1 MSAENRFTQILF
13 PVWCLIGILLLSGC
27 SDEDGNIIQSAF
39 FGGKLNDTTGSQ
51 TQSGKNIVYSRY
63 TVYSDNNGDGII
75 NKGESIALKV
85 YLKNT
90 GSSDA
95 NSVTATM
102 TTTSLYISSLAPTS
116 AISFGTISAGSESN
130 YYGNYYSSEYSWS
143 FAVSSSTPT
152 GTQIPFTLNITDGQ
166 GNTWTQSFTVTVQ
179 ATGANIQYSRNV
191 VYSDNNGDGI
201 INKGESI
208 ALKVYLKNTGSSDA
222 NSVTATMTTTSLYIS
237 SLAPTSAISFG
248 TISAGSESNYYG
260 NYYSSEYSWSF
271 AVSSSTPTGT
281 QIPFTLNITD
291 GQGNTWT
298 QSFTVTVQATGANIQ
313 YSRNVVYSDNNGDG
327 IINKGESIA
336 LKVYLKNTGSSD
348 ANSVTATM
356 TTTSSYISSL
366 APTSAISFGTI
377 SAGSES
383 NYYGNYYSSEYSWS
397 FAVSSS
403 TPTGT
408 SITFNLAISDG
419 QSNTWTSSFAI
430 IVQ

>member
-1 MSAENRFTQILF
+1 M
-13 PVWCLIGILLLSGC
+13 LLSGC

-102 TTTSLYISSLAPTS
+102 TTTSSYVSSLAPTSAISFGTISAGSESNYYGNYYSSEYSWSFAVSSSTPTGTQIPFTLNITDGQGNTWTQSFTVTVQATGANIQYSRNVVYSDNNGDGIINKGESIALKVYLKNTGRSDANSVTATMTTTSSYISSLAPTS

-208 ALKVYLKNTGSSDA
+208 ALKVYLKNTGS
-222 NSVTATMTTTSLYIS
+222 
-237 SLAPTSAISFG
+237 
-248 TISAGSESNYYG
+248 
-260 NYYSSEYSWSF
+260 
-271 AVSSSTPTGT
+271 
-281 QIPFTLNITD
+281 
-291 GQGNTWT
+291 
-298 QSFTVTVQATGANIQ
+298 
-313 YSRNVVYSDNNGDG
+313 
-327 IINKGESIA
+327 K
-336 LKVYLKNTGSSD
+336 
-348 ANSVTATM
+348 
-356 TTTSSYISSL
+356 
-366 APTSAISFGTI
+366 
-377 SAGSES
+377 
-383 NYYGNYYSSEYSWS
+383 
-397 FAVSSS
+397 
-403 TPTGT
+403 
-408 SITFNLAISDG
+408 
-419 QSNTWTSSFAI
+419 
-430 IVQ
+430 